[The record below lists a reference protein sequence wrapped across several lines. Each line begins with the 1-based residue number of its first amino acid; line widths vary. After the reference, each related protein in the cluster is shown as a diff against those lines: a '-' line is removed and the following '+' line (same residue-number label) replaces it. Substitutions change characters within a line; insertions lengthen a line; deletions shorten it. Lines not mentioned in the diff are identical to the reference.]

1 MAKAEIKDEI
11 KLLRELESMSI
22 ALEAKITEACVM
34 TEKLTHTREAALVT
48 TKLEEAQMWLGKY
61 QAAIEINLAR
71 LTCR

>member
-22 ALEAKITEACVM
+22 ALEEKITEACVM
-34 TEKLTHTREAALVT
+34 TEKLTRTRETALVT
-48 TKLEEAQMWLGKY
+48 TKLEEAQMWLEKY